1 MGTWGTGIK
10 SNDTSADIY
19 DDFYK
24 LYNEGKAVKE
34 IFEKLISKNKELIDD
49 KYDSN
54 NFWFALAL
62 CQWECKQLDILIFEK
77 VKEIIESK
85 TDLVIWKELDATDAD
100 IKEREIELNKF
111 LTKLQTEKK
120 VAKKIVKTK
129 YYNSIFIK
137 GDCFIFKMIDG
148 NYGGAFVLTDE
159 QNTEIG
165 ANFIA
170 LTDINKIE
178 KPTIEDF
185 KEANVYIRREK
196 DVNLLFA
203 KFGKIKIVINDI
215 PQIGMVNAIDFKKER
230 IEFERIGNL
239 KLYRQYKPGNS
250 YRGIPWNQLLQIL
263 PNKEND
269 EKLYG
274 KPKTKIK
281 LSKWTKWHW
290 L

>member
-10 SNDTSADIY
+10 SNDTSSDIY
-19 DDFYK
+19 DDFFK
-24 LYNEGKAVKE
+24 LYNEGKSVKE
-34 IFEKLISKNKELIDD
+34 ISDQLVTENKELIEN
-49 KYDSN
+49 KSDSN

-62 CQWECKQLDILIFEK
+62 CQWECKQLENPLLEK
-77 VKEIIESK
+77 IKKIIESK
-85 TDLVIWKELDATDAD
+85 SDLLIWKELEATDVD
-100 IKEREIELNKF
+100 IKQREIDLNKF

-120 VAKKIVKTK
+120 TAKKIVITK
-129 YYNSIFIK
+129 YYNSIFKK

-148 NYGGAFVLTDE
+148 NYGGALVLTDE

-170 LTDINKIE
+170 LTDISKIE
-178 KPTIEDF
+178 KPTINDF
-185 KEANVYIRREK
+185 KEAEVYIKREK
-196 DVNLLFA
+196 DVNHLLA
-203 KFGKIKIVINDI
+203 KFGKIKIEVNDI
-215 PQIGMVNAIDFKKER
+215 SQIGMVTAVDFKREK
-230 IEFERIGNL
+230 IEFETIGNL
-239 KLYRQYKPGNS
+239 KLYREYKIGNS
-250 YRGIPWNQLLQIL
+250 FRGIPWNQLLQIV

>member
-10 SNDTSADIY
+10 SNDTSGDIY
-19 DDFYK
+19 DDFFK
-24 LYNEGKAVKE
+24 LYNDGKSVKE
-34 IFEKLISKNKELIDD
+34 TTEKLITENKELIED
-49 KYDSN
+49 KYESN
-54 NFWFALAL
+54 NFWFTLAL
-62 CQWECKQLDILIFEK
+62 CQWECKQLETSLFEK

-100 IKEREIELNKF
+100 IKEREMELNKF
-111 LTKLQTEKK
+111 QTKLQTERK
-120 VAKKIVKTK
+120 VAKKIIKTK
-129 YYNSIFIK
+129 YYNSIFIE

-170 LTDINKIE
+170 LTDISKTK
-178 KPTIEDF
+178 KPTIQDF
-185 KEANVYIRREK
+185 KEAKVYIRREK
-196 DVNLLFA
+196 DVNHFFA
-203 KFGKIKIVINDI
+203 KFGKIKIEVNDI
-215 PQIGMVNAIDFKKER
+215 AQIGMVNAIDFKKDK
-230 IEFERIGNL
+230 IEFETIGNL

-250 YRGIPWNQLLQIL
+250 CRGIPWNQLLQIL
-263 PNKEND
+263 PNKENH
-269 EKLYG
+269 EKEYG

-281 LSKWTKWHW
+281 ISKWTKWHW